1 MNNGDLKSELHPS
14 DLARTDVTNGDLK
27 SELHP
32 SDLARTDRELSS

>member
-1 MNNGDLKSELHPS
+1 MNNGDLKSELYPS
-14 DLARTDVTNGDLK
+14 DLPRTDVTNGDLE